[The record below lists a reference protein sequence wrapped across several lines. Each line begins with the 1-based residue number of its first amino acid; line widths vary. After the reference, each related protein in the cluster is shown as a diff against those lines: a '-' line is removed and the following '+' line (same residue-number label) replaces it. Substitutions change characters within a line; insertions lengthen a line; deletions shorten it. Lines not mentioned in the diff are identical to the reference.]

1 MTFISVDDIKTFCPK
16 VKDETLIAVIKS
28 TENLFCGILP
38 LRYERRE
45 INFTLNQVWECD
57 GWRWVETSLLNI
69 SAATLDK
76 QELQIKT
83 EGRLRNAFYFK
94 GKLSFNPVLSLE
106 IESGYTPESIP
117 EDIRDAMVAYATEQ
131 ALMIGQGL
139 WSNISSYKMGP
150 RTISFRENSPVRDQV
165 VQTIKKYQ
173 L

>member
-83 EGRLRNAFYFK
+83 EGRLRNAFYE
-94 GKLSFNPVLSLE
+94 L
-106 IESGYTPESIP
+106 
-117 EDIRDAMVAYATEQ
+117 
-131 ALMIGQGL
+131 
-139 WSNISSYKMGP
+139 
-150 RTISFRENSPVRDQV
+150 
-165 VQTIKKYQ
+165 
-173 L
+173 